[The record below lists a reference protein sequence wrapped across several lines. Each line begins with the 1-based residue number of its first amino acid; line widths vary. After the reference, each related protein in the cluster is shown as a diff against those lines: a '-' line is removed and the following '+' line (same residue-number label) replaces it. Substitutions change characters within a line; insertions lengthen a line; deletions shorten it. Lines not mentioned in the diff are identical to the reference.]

1 MDLLFSKYASPY
13 VFLSEITDA
22 SRLRDFVVEFAEIE
36 NEKKMWD
43 IYLSLVAN
51 PYSEVKS
58 FNEFKQSHAKPNDDA
73 KINLEE
79 TVRDSHDMLQN
90 FHPGLKVGG
99 ET

>member
-13 VFLSEITDA
+13 IFLSEIIDA
-22 SRLRDFVVEFAEIE
+22 CRLRDFVIEIAEIE

-58 FNEFKQSHAKPNDDA
+58 FDEFKKAHTTQRGAAN
-73 KINLEE
+73 INLEE
-79 TVRDSHDMLQN
+79 TVKDSHDMLQN
-90 FHPGLKVGG
+90 FHPERKVGG